1 MNRQL
6 RFEPRSSDSNPGP
19 PTIGRA
25 ANIEVSRR
33 SYVERRP
40 SVRAANPGL
49 AAVGSEKSCVG
60 VMPQADWRRGGVK
73 TFLCAYFI
81 KLLFWHIVK
90 WAERSRGSTSW
101 QRRRSAASV
110 SSAPRLEEHLATP
123 EPRSRPTR
131 RAPPPSHSR
140 VMPSPPTSRP
150 TRARLPGRGPGGWRC
165 APAPPC
171 LPSSSPTCRPK
182 RRLPS
187 PAAGGRGARGGW
199 WADGGGPAL
208 SSLPPDG

>member
-1 MNRQL
+1 MAGRRRAPGCSPPPDSPSRRGRHHPRPGIYNAVLRSDRFGTGHRLGIQNAPAGGPLQITDHPMNRQR

-60 VMPQADWRRGGVK
+60 VMPQADWRRGRVK

-81 KLLFWHIVK
+81 KLLFW
-90 WAERSRGSTSW
+90 AN
-101 QRRRSAASV
+101 
-110 SSAPRLEEHLATP
+110 
-123 EPRSRPTR
+123 EP
-131 RAPPPSHSR
+131 
-140 VMPSPPTSRP
+140 
-150 TRARLPGRGPGGWRC
+150 LPHREVGR
-165 APAPPC
+165 
-171 LPSSSPTCRPK
+171 K
-182 RRLPS
+182 KV
-187 PAAGGRGARGGW
+187 
-199 WADGGGPAL
+199 
-208 SSLPPDG
+208 